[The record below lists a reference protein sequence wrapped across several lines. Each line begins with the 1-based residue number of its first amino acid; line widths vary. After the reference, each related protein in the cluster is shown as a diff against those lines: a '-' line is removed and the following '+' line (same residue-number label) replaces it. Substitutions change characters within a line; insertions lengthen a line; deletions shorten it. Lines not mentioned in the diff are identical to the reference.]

1 MNTCFGCGE
10 DNPRGLQL
18 GPLARI
24 EDGEI
29 RIDLKVPKDFEG
41 FEEIVHGGIV
51 ATMLDE
57 AMGFTVTRIHQARGA
72 VTANLNLEFK
82 GPVKTDTT
90 VQVRARS
97 VREGRRFDCS
107 AELLDTEGRVLAG
120 ATSLWIIPS
129 DGGPASSSNV

>member
-29 RIDLKVPKDFEG
+29 RIDLEVPRDFEG
-41 FEEIVHGGIV
+41 FEGIVHGGIV

-57 AMGFTVTRIHQARGA
+57 AMGFTITRIHDVRGA
-72 VTANLNLEFK
+72 VTADLNLEFK
-82 GPVKTDTT
+82 APVKTETPI
-90 VQVRARS
+90 QVRARS
-97 VREGRRFDCS
+97 SKNGRRFDCS
-107 AELLDTEGRVLAG
+107 AEILDGSGNVLAE
-120 ATSLWIIPS
+120 AKSLWVIPA
-129 DGGPASSSNV
+129 DGGPTSSSNV